1 MGRTIGQAA
10 LAEQGTAATAEQERL
25 RLWQLLAGERLA
37 GGGRERRRMQR
48 FAYPKLI
55 ELTPLAADGCTPAGE
70 TTIVVG
76 RQISPRGL
84 SFFHPAPLPHRLV
97 RARLELSAGKNFEVL
112 LDLTWCRFTRQR
124 WYESGGRFVQQRP
137 ASAPRRR

>member
-1 MGRTIGQAA
+1 MGRSSSPS
-10 LAEQGTAATAEQERL
+10 ATADDVLTASAEAQRL
-25 RLWQLLAGERLA
+25 RIWQLLAGERLA
-37 GGGRERRRMQR
+37 GGGRERRRLQR

-55 ELTPLAADGCTPAGE
+55 ELTPVAADGCTPAGE

-84 SFFHPAPLPHRLV
+84 SFFHPAPLAHRLV
-97 RARLELSAGKNFEVL
+97 RARLELSAGKSFEVL

-124 WYESGGRFVQQRP
+124 WYESGGKFVQQRS
-137 ASAPRRR
+137 ASALRRR